1 MEIVKKAV
9 EAIKIKGIR
18 ILRNQLFLVKIDNV
32 KAHAVLLPEGSIR
45 EEALAILKDENRV
58 KLAKLV

>member
-1 MEIVKKAV
+1 MEIVKKAI
-9 EAIKIKGIR
+9 EAIKIKEIR

-32 KAHAVLLPEGSIR
+32 KVYAVLLLEGSIR
-45 EEALAILKDENRV
+45 EKALAILKNENRV